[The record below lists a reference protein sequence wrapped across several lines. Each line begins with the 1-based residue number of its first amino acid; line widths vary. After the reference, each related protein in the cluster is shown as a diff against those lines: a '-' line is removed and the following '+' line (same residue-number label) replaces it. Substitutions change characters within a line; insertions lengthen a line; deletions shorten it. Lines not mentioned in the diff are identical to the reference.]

1 MPSSVDKLQ
10 DKQTE
15 SMDDRQMI
23 HPHVETEAVAELWP
37 ALPCRSSSNNLMLTL
52 FWLESLFLR
61 SLCCSVTG
69 VCGDFYV
76 RKANF
81 GSRSNDDFDLK

>member
-23 HPHVETEAVAELWP
+23 HPHVETEAVA
-37 ALPCRSSSNNLMLTL
+37 
-52 FWLESLFLR
+52 
-61 SLCCSVTG
+61 
-69 VCGDFYV
+69 
-76 RKANF
+76 
-81 GSRSNDDFDLK
+81 DL